1 MPRGFTLLELLITV
15 SVLSILLAVA
25 APSFSTVSQT
35 VQMQGLATELFGFL
49 NQSKSE
55 AVMRNTKLY
64 VHFSMAKDDTVNG
77 GNWSVKLTDSSVSS
91 GGNTILHLSGSSYS
105 ELSINHNF
113 DSQYI
118 SFDEVR
124 GRPAPGSIEFFS
136 TANPNSKLKV
146 AMSNPPGRI
155 KVCSNPGA
163 SLYDYPEC

>member
-55 AVMRNTKLY
+55 AVMRNSNLY

-77 GNWSVKLTDSSVSS
+77 GNWSLKLTDSSISS
-91 GGNTILHLSGSSYS
+91 GGNTILHFSGSDYS
-105 ELSINHNF
+105 ELSINHSY
-113 DSQYI
+113 DYKYI
-118 SFDEVR
+118 TFDEVR
-124 GRPAPGSIEFFS
+124 GRPNGGSIEFFS
-136 TANPNSKLKV
+136 TANPSSKLKAV
-146 AMSNPPGRI
+146 MSNPPGRI
-155 KVCSNPGA
+155 KVCSDSGA